1 MNFYYDPILGLQY
14 DFLGVT
20 IMFDINSLPK
30 DFKAEEFL
38 EKWKQSNNI
47 YLDTGINPYPQIE
60 IIGNITNYKL

>member
-14 DFLGVT
+14 DFLGVN
-20 IMFDINSLPK
+20 IMVDINSLPE

-38 EKWKQSNNI
+38 EKWKQSYAV
-47 YLDTGINPYPQIE
+47 YLDTWTNVYPQVE